1 MFVRNSEGTVA
12 ASQHAVQL
20 FDTPESLSTTVS
32 TFLHDGLVAGNPV
45 LAVITA
51 EHWSPVEKRL
61 GELGHDVSGATANGD
76 LTRLDAVA
84 VLNRLTRN
92 RYPDAKLFEQVVGT
106 LVRRLAARGVPLQ
119 IYGEMVDLL
128 AMAAY
133 FTWARRLEEL
143 WNELVEQ
150 VPSMLLCGYSAVH
163 FGSPRSTDA
172 LRSICASH
180 THVRTN
186 PGDELGSWLV
196 GATGYGPSAHA
207 PAVPAS
213 S

>member
-1 MFVRNSEGTVA
+1 MFVRNNEGTAA

-32 TFLHDGLVAGNPV
+32 TFLHEGLVTGNTV

-51 EHWSPVEKRL
+51 EHWSPVKKRL
-61 GELGHDVSGATANGD
+61 GELGHDVAAAMASGD
-76 LTRLDAVA
+76 LTMLDALA
-84 VLNRLTRN
+84 MLNRLTRN
-92 RYPDAKLFEQVVGT
+92 RYPDAKLFEQGVGT
-106 LVRRLAARGVPLQ
+106 LVRQLAARGLPLQ
-119 IYGEMVDLL
+119 IYGEMVDVL
-128 AMAAY
+128 AMGAY
-133 FTWARRLEEL
+133 FTCARRLEEL

-150 VPSMLLCGYSAVH
+150 VPLRLLCGYSAVH
-163 FGSPRSTDA
+163 FGNPRSTDA

-196 GATGYGPSAHA
+196 RASGYGPSAHA
-207 PAVPAS
+207 SAVPAS